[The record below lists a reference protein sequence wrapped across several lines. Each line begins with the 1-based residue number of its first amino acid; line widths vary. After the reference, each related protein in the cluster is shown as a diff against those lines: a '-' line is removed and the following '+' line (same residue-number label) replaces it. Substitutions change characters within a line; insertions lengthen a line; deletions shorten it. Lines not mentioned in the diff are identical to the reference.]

1 MCASVCVRACLRAL
15 LCVQDVY
22 LTFSVI
28 SLSNGLLCET
38 FVAIVH
44 KHNITS
50 AGKTLTIKHVVGG
63 FFFF

>member
-1 MCASVCVRACLRAL
+1 MCL
-15 LCVQDVY
+15 QDVY

-28 SLSNGLLCET
+28 SVSNGLLCET
-38 FVAIVH
+38 FVGIVH

-63 FFFF
+63 FFLRLWLVK